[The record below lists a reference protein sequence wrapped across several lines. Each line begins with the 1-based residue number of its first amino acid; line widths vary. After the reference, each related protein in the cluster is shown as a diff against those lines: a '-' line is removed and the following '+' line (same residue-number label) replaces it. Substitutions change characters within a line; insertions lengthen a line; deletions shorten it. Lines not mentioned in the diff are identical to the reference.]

1 MRTDAD
7 EAARRFA
14 AEALRARPL
23 RSPNGS
29 RECCLVTSMAVMR
42 RWRMRPASAKI
53 GSPEDVV
60 MASFERSRSRE
71 VGLLDS

>member
-1 MRTDAD
+1 VLSGDFDGGDASLEDAVSLD
-7 EAARRFA
+7 EK
-14 AEALRARPL
+14 L
-23 RSPNGS
+23 
-29 RECCLVTSMAVMR
+29 
-42 RWRMRPASAKI
+42 